1 MQKDC
6 QPSVPNRKRSQK
18 KVPGSRTAH
27 LEEKLDDLVS
37 LIRSQTAVKGPNES
51 PPVPTPASL
60 GQSTSD
66 GTALPSSDS
75 SPNTVG
81 ASAATCRAWG
91 GKTNP
96 SSSSAD
102 SELDYYVPENEAQ
115 ERLDLFRRDYPQ
127 FGPIVYIPP
136 KMTVKELQQTRP
148 LLWIS
153 IMACTTRS
161 TKESHLIG
169 DKVRHIVSDRVVRQ
183 YDRSLDLLQGLL
195 VFLCWSVTLH
205 FLFNYI
211 EKSPLACGHPSN
223 VFSCHL
229 TSFDITLEHHITT
242 LNPVTNL

>member
-1 MQKDC
+1 M
-6 QPSVPNRKRSQK
+6 
-18 KVPGSRTAH
+18 
-27 LEEKLDDLVS
+27 EEKLDDLVS

-81 ASAATCRAWG
+81 TSAATCRAWG

-136 KMTVKELQQTRP
+136 KMTAKELQQTRP

-211 EKSPLACGHPSN
+211 EKSLLACGHPSN
-223 VFSCHL
+223 VFPCHL
-229 TSFDITLEHHITT
+229 TSFDITFEHHITT
-242 LNPVTNL
+242 LNPVTTL